1 MEQYTADIVI
11 IGAGPAGLAAALEA
25 AAAGASVM
33 VLEKDDH
40 AGGLRE
46 GGIGPFAVESYL
58 QKNAFVDLTA
68 EQAFEYFMEF
78 SHWKTDARLVSEF
91 IHLSGDTIDW
101 LADMGV
107 QFTHVSAYYVG
118 GKATQH
124 NIDPRGK
131 KITQVMYEKCQTY
144 PNLRFLFQARGEHLL
159 QTGGTVHGVTGH
171 TLDGRPLTVNARA
184 VIVSSGGFGGDPEL
198 VKRQGY
204 TKGQDLFYTFEF
216 PNLTGDGLKM
226 IWEAGGAQA
235 PMMMDTYIGLP
246 HGYGGPL
253 GTAPALA
260 GLRQYNLMVNQNG
273 LRFMREDL
281 MANPSFAGNAVHR
294 QKNGCAYM
302 VLDTGAYQAF
312 LVQDARDAKHRP
324 GPPPPQPG
332 DPPRKPEPF
341 ERFQG
346 TMEEIMRE
354 AMASG
359 SRDFFIADS
368 LEALAE
374 QAGLPVAPFLETVAE
389 YNQLCLDKYDSVFYK
404 DPRYLRPLTG
414 PRYYAARFCCDTYG
428 GLGGVRINHR
438 AQVLTEQETVIP
450 GLYAAGNDANTIYGD
465 SYPFYFCG
473 NTSGFAL
480 NSGRMAGK
488 NAVRHI
494 QSM

>member
-1 MEQYTADIVI
+1 M
-11 IGAGPAGLAAALEA
+11 
-25 AAAGASVM
+25 
-33 VLEKDDH
+33 
-40 AGGLRE
+40 
-46 GGIGPFAVESYL
+46 
-58 QKNAFVDLTA
+58 KNARPIPT
-68 EQAFEYFMEF
+68 
-78 SHWKTDARLVSEF
+78 W
-91 IHLSGDTIDW
+91 
-101 LADMGV
+101 
-107 QFTHVSAYYVG
+107 
-118 GKATQH
+118 
-124 NIDPRGK
+124 
-131 KITQVMYEKCQTY
+131 
-144 PNLRFLFQARGEHLL
+144 RFLFQTRGEHLL
-159 QTGGTVHGVTGH
+159 QTGGTVQGVTGH

-198 VKRQGY
+198 VARQGY

-312 LVQDARDAKHRP
+312 LAQDARDAKHRP

-374 QAGLPVAPFLETVAE
+374 QAGLPPAPFLETVAE

-450 GLYAAGNDANTIYGD
+450 GLYAAGNDAKHHLRRQLPLLFWMKYLR
-465 SYPFYFCG
+465 FCAEFRPDG
-473 NTSGFAL
+473 REKTRFATS
-480 NSGRMAGK
+480 NPCEKMTRNQREK
-488 NAVRHI
+488 TRCKK
-494 QSM
+494 